1 MSYSKRDFHPPIR
14 SLRSPG
20 TGIRHG
26 HPTLKLKVVGEDH
39 QTELDASDRVDFM
52 VKWRSR
58 RVKNE

>member
-26 HPTLKLKVVGEDH
+26 HHTLKLKVVGEDH

-52 VKWRSR
+52 VQ
-58 RVKNE
+58 